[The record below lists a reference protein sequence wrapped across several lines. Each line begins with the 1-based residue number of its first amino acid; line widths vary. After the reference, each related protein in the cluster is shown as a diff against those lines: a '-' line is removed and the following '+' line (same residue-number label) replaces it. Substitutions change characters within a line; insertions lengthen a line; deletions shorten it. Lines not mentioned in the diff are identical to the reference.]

1 VKLTISD
8 TGIGMDAHIK
18 SHLFEPFF
26 TTKPRGEGTGLGL
39 ATVYGIVQQNGGYIQ
54 VSSEPGEGTTFTVLL
69 PFAEEGAVPE
79 QTITES
85 DTSRRGTETILVVE
99 DEVAVRE
106 LIAKILKRH
115 GYAVV
120 SAGSLREALAEI
132 RSRHARIDL
141 LLTDVV
147 MPVESGP
154 TIAERLRRY
163 FPNVSVLY
171 MSGYTDTALGPYG
184 VLEPG
189 IALLHKPFPSGELL
203 STVREI
209 LDTHGSSGLST
220 S

>member
-1 VKLTISD
+1 MFDEKL
-8 TGIGMDAHIK
+8 
-18 SHLFEPFF
+18 
-26 TTKPRGEGTGLGL
+26 PRFI
-39 ATVYGIVQQNGGYIQ
+39 TVARGNHV
-54 VSSEPGEGTTFTVLL
+54 
-69 PFAEEGAVPE
+69 
-79 QTITES
+79 ES
-85 DTSRRGTETILVVE
+85 PI
-99 DEVAVRE
+99 
-106 LIAKILKRH
+106 
-115 GYAVV
+115 
-120 SAGSLREALAEI
+120 
-132 RSRHARIDL
+132 
-141 LLTDVV
+141 V